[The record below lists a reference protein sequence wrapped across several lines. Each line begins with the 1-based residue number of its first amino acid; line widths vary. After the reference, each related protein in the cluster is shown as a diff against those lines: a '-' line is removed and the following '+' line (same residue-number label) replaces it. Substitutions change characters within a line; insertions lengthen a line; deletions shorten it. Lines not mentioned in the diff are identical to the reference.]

1 MNDLKEIEE
10 QYGTAYM
17 KRYKEIALKL
27 IINYKKKGKNDS
39 LNSAED
45 NEIILNR

>member
-1 MNDLKEIEE
+1 
-10 QYGTAYM
+10 M